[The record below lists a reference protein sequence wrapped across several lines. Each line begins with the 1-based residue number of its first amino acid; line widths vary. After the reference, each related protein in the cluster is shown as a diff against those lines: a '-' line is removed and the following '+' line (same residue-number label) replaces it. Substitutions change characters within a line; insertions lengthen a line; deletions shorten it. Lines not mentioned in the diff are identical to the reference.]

1 MPVRG
6 ADDKVKSPP
15 IAGTYAGAV
24 KNDQVVVML
33 KADGTMTVRPKANNK
48 DFALTGTWKRNGNR
62 ITAKLTDPKGEEGT
76 LFLREDG
83 ADLVL
88 EKVIEPGGDETQFSP
103 PLFALKKKGPG
114 KAPGGVYEG
123 THDGDELRVTLK
135 GNRTVTVKPT
145 DPDADAEATLLGKW
159 KLGKEAGTLALELDG
174 DNGLIR
180 VTVKIDGAGMH
191 LLKLEKP
198 DGEVDTFTEAR
209 LKRVKAAP
217 KKDAQTSPNGATQNG
232 LALIRLEDSKLIVV
246 AFQSRINKQLEK

>member
-6 ADDKVKSPP
+6 ADDKVKSPS
-15 IAGTYAGAV
+15 IAGTYAGVV
-24 KNDQVVVML
+24 KDDQAVVML

-48 DFALTGTWKRNGNR
+48 DFVLSGTWKRNGNR
-62 ITAKLTDPKGEEGT
+62 ITAKLTDPDGEEGT
-76 LFLREDG
+76 LFLRVDG
-83 ADLVL
+83 GDLVL

-114 KAPGGVYEG
+114 KAPAGVYEG

-135 GNRTVTVKPT
+135 DNRTLTVKPT

-159 KLGKEAGTLALELDG
+159 KPGKEAGTLALELDG
-174 DNGLIR
+174 DNGLLR
-180 VTVKIDGAGMH
+180 VMVKIDGAGMH

-198 DGEVDTFTEAR
+198 DGEVETFTEAR

-217 KKDAQTSPNGATQNG
+217 KKDAQTSPNGAAQNG
-232 LALIRLEDSKLIVV
+232 LALIRLENSKLIVE
-246 AFQSRINKQLEK
+246 AFQSRFNKLKEK